1 MIYLCFCAKNK
12 VIVNRRCKCK
22 KVHIKVFLN
31 RGPYYIEQTSPL
43 LCSAN
48 QWTGFCM
55 IKTFVMKELSTYL
68 WMISTATSLQKI
80 TFSIKDFFSKCDE
93 TLNEKIFDG
102 KLYFCTVVTVII
114 FFIVVWLKK
123 EIFFPYFFHI
133 TYIFFIFFLSYQT
146 VNGKKINTIKP
157 RKC

>member
-1 MIYLCFCAKNK
+1 MIYLCLCAKNK
-12 VIVNRRCKCK
+12 VIINRRCKCK

-48 QWTGFCM
+48 QWTGFYM

-80 TFSIKDFFSKCDE
+80 TFSIKDFFSKCEE
-93 TLNEKIFDG
+93 TLNEKIFDE

-114 FFIVVWLKK
+114 FFYCCLTQKGSIFS
-123 EIFFPYFFHI
+123 IFFPYNLYFF
-133 TYIFFIFFLSYQT
+133 YIFFELS
-146 VNGKKINTIKP
+146 N
-157 RKC
+157 C